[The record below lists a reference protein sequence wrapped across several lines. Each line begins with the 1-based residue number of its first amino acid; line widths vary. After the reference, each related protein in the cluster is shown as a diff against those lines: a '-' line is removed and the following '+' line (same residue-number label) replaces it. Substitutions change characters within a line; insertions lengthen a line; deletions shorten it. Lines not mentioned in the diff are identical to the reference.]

1 MTDEES
7 IDLIASKI
15 HLLQRSQF
23 INLPLLP
30 LLLLSDFN
38 SSSIQ
43 NNLSTSKNYANPP
56 PTPLPPTSFTMNS
69 NKDVEKN
76 KSSLRNSNHTNDWS
90 RLNNISDTKER
101 SFFRCLLMS
110 YWCPRPINGA
120 QMLLE
125 ELKYSYCFSTGI
137 DNLDNLLNGGLRTS
151 EITEIIGK
159 SSCGKTQVSCD
170 CMFVFVFLKYSE

>member
-56 PTPLPPTSFTMNS
+56 PTPPPPTSFTMNS

-90 RLNNISDTKER
+90 RLNNISDTK
-101 SFFRCLLMS
+101 
-110 YWCPRPINGA
+110 
-120 QMLLE
+120 
-125 ELKYSYCFSTGI
+125 
-137 DNLDNLLNGGLRTS
+137 
-151 EITEIIGK
+151 
-159 SSCGKTQVSCD
+159 VS
-170 CMFVFVFLKYSE
+170 